1 MTNHTYVFTELRP
14 YPNVELYVYGE
25 AEMTYRYYPA
35 ERDVGIM
42 EGGYEFD
49 IHSIKLHS
57 SNAKKYPNMELKPES
72 ELYQA
77 ILDALTE
84 PDYARIVSG
93 DIEESMRPLY

>member
-25 AEMTYRYYPA
+25 AEMSYRWYPA

-42 EGGYEFD
+42 SGGVEYE

-57 SNAKKYPNMELKPES
+57 TNTEKYPNMELKPDS
-72 ELYQA
+72 DLYKA
-77 ILDALTE
+77 IEDALTD
-84 PDYARIVSG
+84 PDYAVYVG
-93 DIEESMRPLY
+93 EDIEESQRPLY